1 MISSGDKLYGM
12 MFKPKNM
19 VAGRKYPVVLSVY
32 GGPEVQLVTNTF
44 KVRILSST
52 YSPLLVFVH
61 GPLI

>member
-1 MISSGDKLYGM
+1 M

-44 KVRILSST
+44 KVRILSVHI
-52 YSPLLVFVH
+52 LLCWSSFMVR
-61 GPLI
+61 

>member
-1 MISSGDKLYGM
+1 M

-44 KVRILSST
+44 KVRILST
-52 YSPLLVFVH
+52 YAPLLVFVH
-61 GPLI
+61 GPLV

>member
-44 KVRILSST
+44 KVRILST
-52 YSPLLVFVH
+52 YPPLLVFVH
-61 GPLI
+61 VSLV

>member
-44 KVRILSST
+44 KVRILST
-52 YSPLLVFVH
+52 YPPLLVFVH
-61 GPLI
+61 VMVR